1 MEAEK
6 VSASL
11 ENSNC
16 IARVVCR
23 VSSGKEADV
32 YCCQAH
38 DHLGVELVAAKV
50 FRPLE
55 TRGFRND
62 SVYRQG
68 RFIKDERLRRACRN
82 KSRTGRIVQFNTWVL
97 SEYETLGLL
106 HTAGARVPAPYE
118 FIGDTIVM
126 QYIGS
131 EELPAPTLNRV
142 RLTRDEAAIVSREI
156 LEQVRLWLSCGRIH
170 ADLSPY
176 NILYLD
182 GEITVIDFPQSVDPR
197 WNPDPFD
204 LLLRDLERIATYFG
218 RLSAGFDAPDT
229 ARRIWNAAGYAGI

>member
-6 VSASL
+6 VSPSI

-16 IARVVCR
+16 IARVLCR

-32 YCCQAH
+32 YCCQAC

-62 SVYRQG
+62 AVYRQG
-68 RFIKDERLRRACRN
+68 RVIRDERLRRACRN
-82 KSRTGRIVQFNTWVL
+82 KSRTGRSVQFNMWVS
-97 SEYETLGLL
+97 SEYETLQLL
-106 HTAGARVPAPYE
+106 HAEGARVPAPCE
-118 FIGDTIVM
+118 SVGDTIVM
-126 QYIGS
+126 EYIGS
-131 EELPAPTLNRV
+131 RDRPAPTLNRV
-142 RLTRDEAAIVSREI
+142 RLSDRDAARVCREI
-156 LEQVRLWLSCGRIH
+156 LEQVSLWLSCGRVH

-182 GEITVIDFPQSVDPR
+182 GMITVIDFPQAVDPR
-197 WNPDPFD
+197 RNPAAFS
-204 LLLRDLERIATYFG
+204 LLLRDVERIAGYFG
-218 RLSAGFDAPDT
+218 RLNARFDAPDT
-229 ARRIWNAAGYAGI
+229 ARRIWSDAGYPGI

>member
-1 MEAEK
+1 MEAAK

-11 ENSNC
+11 GNSNC
-16 IARVVCR
+16 IARVLCR

-62 SVYRQG
+62 AVYRQG
-68 RFIKDERLRRACRN
+68 RVIRDERLRRACRN
-82 KSRTGRIVQFNTWVL
+82 KSRKGRSVQFDMWVS
-97 SEYETLGLL
+97 SEYETLELL
-106 HTAGARVPAPYE
+106 HTEGARVPAPYE
-118 FIGDTIVM
+118 SLGDTIVM

-131 EELPAPTLNRV
+131 GDRPAPTLNRV
-142 RLTRDEAAIVSREI
+142 RLSARDAPRVCREI
-156 LEQVRLWLSCGRIH
+156 LEQVSLWLSCGRIH

-182 GEITVIDFPQSVDPR
+182 GAITVIDFPQAVDPR
-197 WNPDPFD
+197 QNPDAFG
-204 LLLRDLERIATYFG
+204 LLLRDVERIAEYFG
-218 RLSAGFDAPDT
+218 RLNAGFDAFET
-229 ARRIWNAAGYAGI
+229 ARSIWNAVERRRI